1 MIKVSIFTHKLN
13 MTSEISKS
21 YKVEYLCTI
30 NSDGDFCTTISS
42 FSSLLESYE
51 KLKIDGKKLFW
62 GEKEFL
68 LEISDGTVLNS
79 EHKFFH
85 IKLTNNNDENKKEF
99 LSALRV
105 IRTILS
111 KVNNGQPPEILWD
124 DISSEYAV
132 QSYPVIHQLENLM
145 RKLITK
151 FMITKVGLSWT
162 KDNIPKEVSESIKK
176 SNAAKKQNY
185 IYDTDFIQLSNFLF
199 KEYTT
204 ANVDEFVEK
213 IKKAN
218 DVSDLNLE
226 ELKKIVPLSNW
237 TRYFNPIVEC
247 TSDELASKWSKLY
260 ELRCKVA
267 HNNFMD
273 EEDFN
278 NLITNSKA
286 VQLIIQDAI
295 DNLDKVN
302 IKEEEKEEL
311 AENAAINLNKIYGEY
326 VSKWKQIVKILQNIS
341 FTLTNTKRPFV
352 TFDGIRHLYKNGY
365 ISETEFKKFDE
376 LRNLRNLIVHE
387 SNFVQDEMVLNSALK
402 ELVLW
407 ENKLSNIAALI
418 EHNMGMYE
426 ISKSNN
432 GQFRVALRS
441 FNGELLLISENFK
454 SKASAVNLVDSIAK
468 NAINYDNFDI
478 KETSNGKYYFDL
490 KASNHQILAT
500 SKFYEDMASLTIGL
514 ELVKRNSLSNKII
527 DLTEVKDNLKGKEQ

>member
-1 MIKVSIFTHKLN
+1 M
-13 MTSEISKS
+13 
-21 YKVEYLCTI
+21 CTI
-30 NSDGDFCTTISS
+30 KSDGDFCTTISS

-111 KVNNGQPPEILWD
+111 KVNNSQPPEILWD

-185 IYDTDFIQLSNFLF
+185 IYYTDFIQLSNFLF

-237 TRYFNPIVEC
+237 TRYFNPIV
-247 TSDELASKWSKLY
+247 
-260 ELRCKVA
+260 
-267 HNNFMD
+267 
-273 EEDFN
+273 
-278 NLITNSKA
+278 
-286 VQLIIQDAI
+286 
-295 DNLDKVN
+295 
-302 IKEEEKEEL
+302 
-311 AENAAINLNKIYGEY
+311 
-326 VSKWKQIVKILQNIS
+326 
-341 FTLTNTKRPFV
+341 
-352 TFDGIRHLYKNGY
+352 
-365 ISETEFKKFDE
+365 
-376 LRNLRNLIVHE
+376 
-387 SNFVQDEMVLNSALK
+387 
-402 ELVLW
+402 
-407 ENKLSNIAALI
+407 
-418 EHNMGMYE
+418 
-426 ISKSNN
+426 
-432 GQFRVALRS
+432 
-441 FNGELLLISENFK
+441 
-454 SKASAVNLVDSIAK
+454 
-468 NAINYDNFDI
+468 
-478 KETSNGKYYFDL
+478 
-490 KASNHQILAT
+490 
-500 SKFYEDMASLTIGL
+500 
-514 ELVKRNSLSNKII
+514 
-527 DLTEVKDNLKGKEQ
+527 